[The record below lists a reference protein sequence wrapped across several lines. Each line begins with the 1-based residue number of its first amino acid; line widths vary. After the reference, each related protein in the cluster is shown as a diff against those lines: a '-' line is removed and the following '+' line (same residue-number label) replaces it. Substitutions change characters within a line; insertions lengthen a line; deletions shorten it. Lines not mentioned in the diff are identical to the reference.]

1 MRTYKNW
8 IVFATAGIALIYFSA
23 VLPSS
28 YAQDSTEF
36 RRRADVLRRAV
47 KRCEERI
54 QSQELTNCTVAV
66 GFDINR
72 TVSLQEALNLAGEYD
87 RRALRA
93 DRESETARCA
103 AIRDRYI
110 RDMETVKRNQKTIQ
124 MGQAE
129 LEDWTQRNEAAQ
141 QDAIKSALNLLVD
154 GGLAYMAD
162 CTQAANGLKGAIAK
176 YENQLKRQKKR
187 IDPLQWGKWLEMNK
201 RLLEMNLFISGAK
214 ALQAKKESAEIFW
227 GYFTANAQEID
238 RSTNDFKNALNAVDE
253 DPILHKILVDK
264 ALLPLVQRLKTKQL
278 LPKKPYLLN
287 LLEFAK
293 DYGYSAT
300 EWVAS
305 RNRIVQQYDVSDQQL
320 RAVQVM
326 QEELKKTVPAL
337 NACVEKGLVIR
348 P

>member
-1 MRTYKNW
+1 
-8 IVFATAGIALIYFSA
+8 
-23 VLPSS
+23 
-28 YAQDSTEF
+28 
-36 RRRADVLRRAV
+36 
-47 KRCEERI
+47 
-54 QSQELTNCTVAV
+54 
-66 GFDINR
+66 
-72 TVSLQEALNLAGEYD
+72 
-87 RRALRA
+87 
-93 DRESETARCA
+93 
-103 AIRDRYI
+103 
-110 RDMETVKRNQKTIQ
+110 METVKRNQKTIQ

-129 LEDWTQRNEAAQ
+129 LEDWTKRNEEAQ
-141 QDAIKSALNLLVD
+141 RDAIKSALNLLVD
-154 GGLAYMAD
+154 GGLAYMAES
-162 CTQAANGLKGAIAK
+162 TQAANGLKGAIAK
-176 YENQLKRQKKR
+176 YENQLKRKKKR

-214 ALQAKKESAEIFW
+214 ALQDTKEKAEIFW
-227 GYFTANAQEID
+227 GYFTANTREID
-238 RSTNDFKNALNAVDE
+238 RSTNDFKNALNAIDE

-264 ALLPLVQRLKTKQL
+264 GLQPLVQRLKTKQL

-337 NACVEKGLVIR
+337 NVCVEKGLVTR